1 MKRKALA
8 QIPLILGLLVMAV
21 AVPIA
26 TKLVQENQ
34 DTRNQAAN
42 PCGGLGA
49 GCSTALGG
57 CCSGYVCTYGFCTKP
72 TVAPTKKPTVAPTKK
87 PTTPTTKPCSKTGG
101 ACNSQGDCCS
111 GNVCWNGHCY
121 ISSGPSPT
129 PTKKPT
135 ATPTKPKATATPT
148 LTCKVNG
155 AYCGVDDV
163 CCSKKCSDGKCVVNS
178 SVTPTCNDPC
188 DVGDTGAIRCK
199 SNKQQRCENRCWTF
213 MKDCPN
219 GCDGNY
225 CRVTPTKVP
234 TVTPTKTPIIPTG
247 TVPIVTTTPVP
258 SDKCPGTQACP
269 DSTGKV
275 LRDCKNPDS
284 DGTSRDTICS
294 KAGQKDSCGG
304 KEYCCPS
311 AGGVWTTDMTKCPTS
326 KCVQCS
332 GKPNAKASGDANC
345 DDKTNLIDYSIWR
358 EEYLSTQ
365 CGNQIMVLPT
375 WKADF
380 NCDGLVDLAD
390 YTVWRNNYFL
400 KTFK

>member
-34 DTRNQAAN
+34 DTRNSAAS
-42 PCGGLGA
+42 CG
-49 GCSTALGG
+49 ALGG
-57 CCSGYVCTYGFCTKP
+57 SCISRACCAGLVCSGGDYGDP
-72 TVAPTKKPTVAPTKK
+72 
-87 PTTPTTKPCSKTGG
+87 G
-101 ACNSQGDCCS
+101 AFIC
-111 GNVCWNGHCY
+111 V
-121 ISSGPSPT
+121 
-129 PTKKPT
+129 KAAT
-135 ATPTKPKATATPT
+135 ATPTKPKATATPKPKATATPKPKATATPT

-155 AYCGVDDV
+155 AYCGVNDV
-163 CCSKKCSDGKCVVNS
+163 CCSKKCSDGKCVVNP

>member
-1 MKRKALA
+1 
-8 QIPLILGLLVMAV
+8 MAI
-21 AVPIA
+21 AVPVA

-34 DTRNQAAN
+34 DTRNRAATCKATGASCSTGAVPCCSGKCSGGKCVAN
-42 PCGGLGA
+42 SVSPTSRPAATATPKPSCGGSGQWCDSDWMCCAGLFCNSNERCQKPLPTNIPTTKPSPTPTPVPCKKLGQS
-49 GCSTALGG
+49 CSGGG
-57 CCSGYVCTYGFCTKP
+57 CCSGLK
-72 TVAPTKKPTVAPTKK
+72 
-87 PTTPTTKPCSKTGG
+87 
-101 ACNSQGDCCS
+101 CS
-111 GNVCWNGHCY
+111 G
-121 ISSGPSPT
+121 SGYGAFTCIASV
-129 PTKKPT
+129 T
-135 ATPTKPKATATPT
+135 ATPTPSCGALGGSCISRKCCTGLVCSGGDYGDPGAFICVEPAVATPT
-148 LTCKVNG
+148 K
-155 AYCGVDDV
+155 
-163 CCSKKCSDGKCVVNS
+163 
-178 SVTPTCNDPC
+178 
-188 DVGDTGAIRCK
+188 R
-199 SNKQQRCENRCWTF
+199 
-213 MKDCPN
+213 
-219 GCDGNY
+219 
-225 CRVTPTKVP
+225 
-234 TVTPTKTPIIPTG
+234 PITPTG

-284 DGTSRDTICS
+284 DGTSRDAICS